1 MVLWNNSV
9 HEDDKQKD
17 RIIIVIISPRFYID
31 QYAEFFMP
39 DRSCSSGGSLA
50 LNYDETSMQY

>member
-31 QYAEFFMP
+31 QYAKFFIP
-39 DRSCSSGGSLA
+39 DSGAAWL
-50 LNYDETSMQY
+50 